1 MTNEVAELLDALHD
15 GTMTLDEVAE
25 RFRARRWPRRSA
37 QMPTSYYEMAAA
49 ELVDPEPYV
58 PGSTDDLMLAYD
70 LGKVTDAQYA
80 VLIEAIVASERA
92 EDAASE

>member
-1 MTNEVAELLDALHD
+1 MTNEVVELLDALHD

-25 RFRARRWPRRSA
+25 RFRARRWPRRRKQVPS
-37 QMPTSYYEMAAA
+37 TYYEMAAA

-58 PGSTDDLMLAYD
+58 PGSSDDLMLAYD
-70 LGKVTDAQYA
+70 LGKITDAQYA
-80 VLIEAIVASERA
+80 VLVEAIAASKRA